1 MKLTKE
7 VKENIDSYFDN
18 ITLVE
23 LEKKLI
29 DYNIIPK
36 KGLTYNQKIVN
47 EFVKWLKSKRA
58 YSEYIKEFNIQ
69 LHSNLDA
76 NDVENVKK
84 VLLELASSIYNL
96 MEIFSFHST
105 KKGYNYW
112 TILSYK
118 WDEYLDEIEPK
129 LNNYLLK
136 IVHIPTNEYVEIE
149 CKDINLSTRSH
160 ASTIEFFKNQ
170 NYSELQTKTM
180 SFLKE
185 HNIPVTY
192 VHPYGVYFESA
203 NVRVSIEDN
212 LF

>member
-7 VKENIDSYFDN
+7 IKENIDSYFDN

-36 KGLTYNQKIVN
+36 KGQ
-47 EFVKWLKSKRA
+47 
-58 YSEYIKEFNIQ
+58 
-69 LHSNLDA
+69 D
-76 NDVENVKK
+76 
-84 VLLELASSIYNL
+84 
-96 MEIFSFHST
+96 
-105 KKGYNYW
+105 YW

-118 WDEYLDEIEPK
+118 WDEYLDEFEQK

-136 IVHIPTNEYVEIE
+136 IVHIPTNEYMEIE
-149 CKDINLSTRSH
+149 CKDINLTTRSH
-160 ASTIEFFKNQ
+160 AFTIEFFKNQ

-185 HNIPVTY
+185 HDIPVTY
-192 VHPYGVYFESA
+192 VHPYGVYFEST

>member
-69 LHSNLDA
+69 LHSNLNGD
-76 NDVENVKK
+76 DVENVKK

-96 MEIFSFHST
+96 MEIFPFHST

-149 CKDINLSTRSH
+149 CKDINLTTRSH

>member
-1 MKLTKE
+1 MKLT
-7 VKENIDSYFDN
+7 
-18 ITLVE
+18 
-23 LEKKLI
+23 
-29 DYNIIPK
+29 K
-36 KGLTYNQKIVN
+36 KGLTYNQMIVT

-58 YSEYIKEFNIQ
+58 YSEYVKEFNIG
-69 LHSNLDA
+69 LHSNLNAD
-76 NDVENVKK
+76 DVENVKK

-96 MEIFSFHST
+96 MEIFPFHST

-112 TILSYK
+112 TILSYE

-149 CKDINLSTRSH
+149 CKDINLTTRSH

-180 SFLKE
+180 LFLKE

>member
-160 ASTIEFFKNQ
+160 ASTIEFSKNQ

>member
-1 MKLTKE
+1 
-7 VKENIDSYFDN
+7 
-18 ITLVE
+18 
-23 LEKKLI
+23 
-29 DYNIIPK
+29 
-36 KGLTYNQKIVN
+36 
-47 EFVKWLKSKRA
+47 
-58 YSEYIKEFNIQ
+58 
-69 LHSNLDA
+69 
-76 NDVENVKK
+76 
-84 VLLELASSIYNL
+84 
-96 MEIFSFHST
+96 MEIFPFHST

-112 TILSYK
+112 TILSYE

-136 IVHIPTNEYVEIE
+136 IVHIPTNESAKIE
-149 CKDINLSTRSH
+149 CKDINLTTRSH
-160 ASTIEFFKNQ
+160 AYTIEFFKNQ

>member
-7 VKENIDSYFDN
+7 IKENVDSYFDN
-18 ITLVE
+18 ITLTQ

-36 KGLTYNQKIVN
+36 KGLTYNQMIVT
-47 EFVKWLKSKRA
+47 EFVKWLKSKRI
-58 YSEYIKEFNIQ
+58 YSEYVKEFNIG
-69 LHSNLDA
+69 LHSNLNAD
-76 NDVENVKK
+76 DVENVKK
-84 VLLELASSIYNL
+84 VLLELSSSIYNL
-96 MEIFSFHST
+96 MEIFPFNST
-105 KKGYNYW
+105 KKGRDYW
-112 TILSYK
+112 IILSYK
-118 WDEYLDEIEPK
+118 WDEYLDELEQK

-136 IVHIPTNEYVEIE
+136 IVHVPTNEYVEIE
-149 CKDINLSTRSH
+149 CKDISLTTRSH
-160 ASTIEFFKNQ
+160 AFTIEFFKNQ

>member
-1 MKLTKE
+1 MNEFLSWLASKRLSGWYFLTL
-7 VKENIDSYFDN
+7 ENIFYYKDSFRIEEYSNFLKEINPMVDN
-18 ITLVE
+18 PFQLQCDNNTWLLTSKDIFTP
-23 LEKKLI
+23 KIPI
-29 DYNIIPK
+29 D
-36 KGLTYNQKIVN
+36 
-47 EFVKWLKSKRA
+47 WC
-58 YSEYIKEFNIQ
+58 
-69 LHSNLDA
+69 
-76 NDVENVKK
+76 
-84 VLLELASSIYNL
+84 
-96 MEIFSFHST
+96 
-105 KKGYNYW
+105 
-112 TILSYK
+112 TISAE

-136 IVHIPTNEYVEIE
+136 IVHIPTNESVEIE
-149 CKDINLSTRSH
+149 CKDINLTTRSH

-203 NVRVSIEDN
+203 NMRISIEDN

>member
-96 MEIFSFHST
+96 MEIFPFHST

-112 TILSYK
+112 TILYYK
-118 WDEYLDEIEPK
+118 WDEYLDEIESK